1 MRDFNT
7 FANIG
12 EHRRMFADDVTR
24 AHGGKANGPGT
35 RSPV

>member
-7 FANIG
+7 LTNIG
-12 EHRRMFADDVTR
+12 KHRGMLADDIPG